1 MKPFA
6 NDSSMKSNRYWIIVI
21 LLLGTALRLAS
32 LESFSLTNDE
42 LSIITGVKNCGNLSE
57 VLNKG
62 VKTDGHTAF
71 LAIFV
76 FVIGKLFGW
85 SAIALRL
92 PMVIFGI
99 ASIWYSYLIGK
110 KWFNPTIGLALA
122 GMIACLEFS
131 LINSQIVRPYSPGF
145 FFYLSF
151 IYYWSVF
158 LFDRPINKSWII
170 ILVSILAALAA
181 STHYFCALSVGITG
195 IIGLFYLAK
204 ENWKGYL
211 VIGILSLIL
220 VSPNWFVLMNQ
231 LSGEKSVSWIGYSS
245 PNFIFT
251 HIKYVLNNSFIVLIV
266 CLLPFLV
273 WLTKNKSNRI
283 SKFQFL
289 AFLFFI
295 LPYLGILIYET
306 LVQPA
311 MQSRYLY
318 FSFPFLLLFFL
329 SFLEDNRISKC
340 LALTIV
346 CITLGS
352 SVFINK
358 TYSTDHFGEFKKIA
372 EDHFQWGQEYNAEN
386 TLSVSLINSEKYL
399 KYYFDEL
406 DINPPTMV
414 YLNKK
419 LKHQEITRLVDE
431 SNKDYFIFSWS
442 SIQTPLELYEI
453 IMQKYPHIEKQ
464 NIYYNSAITLFSKKE
479 NNTSIFFNQSLDYN
493 NETWKYW
500 VVNRKN
506 LDSKD
511 SIALESL
518 NNERRY
524 SSKFEAP
531 ISQLTIDLEDNYIVA
546 SVNFESKTEIDPLL
560 VLSLTRGKEKILW
573 RSSHFKDYLSTSE
586 SSKVFLCKKLPM
598 HAKPSDVLKVFVW
611 NNTGDEF
618 KITNLAVKIKK
629 QSEIPSSSY
638 FF

>member
-1 MKPFA
+1 
-6 NDSSMKSNRYWIIVI
+6 MKSNRYWIIVI

-170 ILVSILAALAA
+170 ILVSIFAALAA

-399 KYYFDEL
+399 NYYFHEL

>member
-1 MKPFA
+1 
-6 NDSSMKSNRYWIIVI
+6 MKSNRYWIIVI

>member
-1 MKPFA
+1 
-6 NDSSMKSNRYWIIVI
+6 MKSNRFWIIII
-21 LLLGTALRLAS
+21 LFLGTALRLFS

-42 LSIITGVKNCGNLSE
+42 LSIITGVKNCVNLSE

-92 PMVIFGI
+92 PFILFGI

-122 GMIACLEFS
+122 GMITCLEFS

-158 LFDRPINKSWII
+158 IFDRPINKSWII

-195 IIGLFYLAK
+195 TIGLFYLAK

-231 LSGEKSVSWIGYSS
+231 LSSEKSVSWIGYSS

-251 HIKYVLNNSFIVLIV
+251 HIKYVLNNSFIVLLA

-273 WLTKNKSNRI
+273 WLTKNNSNRI
-283 SKFQFL
+283 SKFQLL

-295 LPYLGILIYET
+295 LPYLGILIYEI
-306 LVQPA
+306 LVQPT

-329 SFLEDNRISKC
+329 SFLEDNRISKRIS
-340 LALTIV
+340 LTIV
-346 CITLGS
+346 CITLVS
-352 SVFINK
+352 SVLINK
-358 TYSTDHFGEFKKIA
+358 TYSTDHFSEFKKIA
-372 EDHFQWGQEYNAEN
+372 ENHFQWEQEYNAEN
-386 TLSVSLINSEKYL
+386 ILSVSLINSEKYL
-399 KYYFDEL
+399 NYYFDEL

-431 SNKDYFIFSWS
+431 SNKDYFVFSWS

-464 NIYYNSAITLFSKKE
+464 NIYYNSAITLFSKKK
-479 NNTSIFFNQSLDYN
+479 NNTSILFNQSLDYDD
-493 NETWKYW
+493 EASKYW
-500 VVNRKN
+500 LVNRKN
-506 LDSKD
+506 MDSKG
-511 SIALESL
+511 SIAHESL

-531 ISQLTIDLEDNYIVA
+531 ISELTIDKEDNYIVA
-546 SVNFESKTEIDPLL
+546 SVNFQSKPEIDPLL

-586 SSKVFLCKKLPM
+586 SSKVFLCTKLPM
-598 HAKPSDVLKVFVW
+598 HTKPSDVLKVFVW
-611 NNTGDEF
+611 NNTGEEF

>member
-1 MKPFA
+1 
-6 NDSSMKSNRYWIIVI
+6 MKSNRYWIIVI
-21 LLLGTALRLAS
+21 LLLGTALRLAC

-479 NNTSIFFNQSLDYN
+479 NNTSILFNQSLDYN

>member
-1 MKPFA
+1 
-6 NDSSMKSNRYWIIVI
+6 MKSNRYWIIVI

-295 LPYLGILIYET
+295 LPYLGILIYEI

>member
-1 MKPFA
+1 
-6 NDSSMKSNRYWIIVI
+6 MKSNRFWIIII
-21 LLLGTALRLAS
+21 LLLGSLLRLFS

-42 LSIITGVKNCGNLSE
+42 LSIITGVKNCINFSE

-85 SAIALRL
+85 SVIALRL
-92 PMVIFGI
+92 PFVLFGI

-151 IYYWSVF
+151 IFYWSVF
-158 LFDRPINKSWII
+158 LFERPINKSWII
-170 ILVSILAALAA
+170 ILVSIFAALAA

-204 ENWKGYL
+204 ETWKGYL

-251 HIKYVLNNSFIVLIV
+251 HIKYVLNNSFIVLLV

-295 LPYLGILIYET
+295 LPYLGILIYEI

-329 SFLEDNRISKC
+329 SFLEDNRLSKC

-346 CITLGS
+346 CITLVS

-372 EDHFQWGQEYNAEN
+372 EDHFQWGQEYNAEKII
-386 TLSVSLINSEKYL
+386 SVSLINSEKYL
-399 KYYFDEL
+399 NYYFDEL

-431 SNKDYFIFSWS
+431 SNKDYFVFSWS

-453 IMQKYPHIEKQ
+453 IMQKYPHVEKQ
-464 NIYYNSAITLFSKKE
+464 NIYYNSAITLFSKKK
-479 NNTSIFFNQSLDYN
+479 NNTSILFNQSLDYDD
-493 NETWKYW
+493 EASKYW
-500 VVNRKN
+500 LVNPKN
-506 LDSKD
+506 MDSKGN
-511 SIALESL
+511 ITLESL

-531 ISQLTIDLEDNYIVA
+531 MSQLSIDLEDNYIVA

-560 VLSLTRGKEKILW
+560 VLSLTRGKDKILW

-586 SSKVFLCKKLPM
+586 SSKVFLCLKLPM
-598 HAKPSDVLKVFVW
+598 HTKPSDVLKVFVW